1 MKALYVRMTSYPLV
15 EFTGKSMSYRDIPVE
30 DLRSSLRLVELAEKR
45 AEKHEKLQRLLSKG
59 AVFEITRT
67 SKSNMSTYNHRLYN
81 AL

>member
-59 AVFEITRT
+59 AVF
-67 SKSNMSTYNHRLYN
+67 SNNPYI
-81 AL
+81 